1 MQKNKDSVLILGS
14 GRSVEDYHKYAN
26 KNFIIVAVNNAWAV
40 TEDYD
45 YWIRPGDY
53 YGSCPDKL
61 LPHQKAIGGEY
72 NKALN
77 KHGGVNKCGFSMMLA
92 ASYWVLE
99 EIKPNNIY
107 YLGAD
112 MNYRPDEKG
121 NTHFYGK
128 GYDIQKWKMSDPDL
142 MVKVQKQ
149 KGNKNPNYLND
160 IYMRFYWI
168 AEKQGTKC
176 YNLSKDPDTRLPYP
190 KIELTTSGC

>member
-1 MQKNKDSVLILGS
+1 MQKNKDGVLMLGS

-45 YWIRPGDY
+45 YWIKAEDY
-53 YGSCPDKL
+53 YGRCPNEL
-61 LPHQKAIGGEY
+61 LPHQKAICKEY
-72 NKALN
+72 YNALN
-77 KHGGVNKCGFSMMLA
+77 KNGGINKCGFSMMLA

-112 MNYRPDEKG
+112 MNYTPDEKG
-121 NTHFYGK
+121 HTHFYGK
-128 GYDIQKWKMSDPDL
+128 GYDILKRGMPDPDL
-142 MVKVQKQ
+142 MIEER
-149 KGNKNPNYLND
+149 GNNNPNYLND

-190 KIELTTSGC
+190 KIELTTSGR